1 MNRIWSTSFCLN
13 THSHWQTIRPL
24 RLATMKCFRFV
35 TFKINMDKTWPFPS
49 DNHVMLVQRM
59 LGSSQLGTGGSS
71 GYFLMPCNCVYSVF
85 LCIFK
90 GEIPSS
96 IHHVKFPIFPSS
108 LFLFLVRS
116 LDVSI
121 LFNDIHGTVNRENI
135 IVCSRYQYLRSTLS
149 ERYKVKISKKMSFI
163 CTFWFVCFSLNGYL
177 YELILSSE
185 MFIDLSIYVTIV
197 LIIITSWTD
206 K

>member
-1 MNRIWSTSFCLN
+1 MNRIWSNSFCLN

-24 RLATMKCFRFV
+24 RQPCKWCLRFV
-35 TFKINMDKTWPFPS
+35 LKINMDKTWLFPS
-49 DNHVMLVQRM
+49 DRQPCDA
-59 LGSSQLGTGGSS
+59 GSEDAWELPAWHGGIVRV
-71 GYFLMPCNCVYSVF
+71 FPQMPRNCVYSEWCHHFYVYYF
-85 LCIFK
+85 Q

-149 ERYKVKISKKMSFI
+149 ERYKVKISKKDRGLIGNIFYMFFLKWLFVWTYFI
-163 CTFWFVCFSLNGYL
+163 F
-177 YELILSSE
+177 
-185 MFIDLSIYVTIV
+185 
-197 LIIITSWTD
+197 
-206 K
+206 